1 VTGAGRRLGRA
12 LALALGGRGY
22 AVAVHYHASRAGAEE
37 TAAHLA
43 AMGAAAHLFHADL
56 SSPSAP
62 AQLVRDVVTGM
73 ARLDV
78 VINSAASMLR
88 TPFGSVSAEE
98 WDRVLALNARAPFLL
113 AQEAARVLP
122 EGGVIV
128 NVADLSA
135 FETWPAYLP
144 HGVSKSAVVYLTR
157 ALARVLA
164 PRIRVNAVAPGA
176 VLLPEGWE
184 AGSAERLRK
193 TTPLGTLGTPADVTQ
208 AVLYLL
214 DATYV
219 TGETIIIDGGRH
231 IRR

>member
-1 VTGAGRRLGRA
+1 VTGAGRRVGRA
-12 LALALGGRGY
+12 LALALGQRGY
-22 AVAVHYHASRAGAEE
+22 AVAVHYHESSAGAEE
-37 TAAHLA
+37 TAASLA
-43 AMGAAAHLFHADL
+43 EAGAAAQLFRADL
-56 SSPSAP
+56 SSPTAP
-62 AQLVRDVVTGM
+62 AQLVRDVVAGM
-73 ARLDV
+73 TRLDV

-98 WDRVLALNARAPFLL
+98 WDRILALNARAPFLL

-122 EGGVIV
+122 DGGVIV

-184 AGSAERLRK
+184 ADSAERLRK

-214 DATYV
+214 DAAYV
-219 TGETIIIDGGRH
+219 TGETIIVDGGRH